1 MILTS
6 NFLKC
11 YVTFITGISKGFG
24 FLEFKSVSD
33 AQEWMELHKVC
44 QTKYLYTSVFA
55 NVHNCILVFISAE
68 NTVTNTRKNCQRSLL
83 ERRAWGRGAH
93 HLERNL
99 FKNEVGELIE
109 ISGFLC
115 DSMVILSF
123 FSLSGWCLICLN

>member
-33 AQEWMELHKVC
+33 AQDWMELHKVC

-68 NTVTNTRKNCQRSLL
+68 NTVTSTRKKLL
-83 ERRAWGRGAH
+83 EKLVREESLR
-93 HLERNL
+93 ERCTS
-99 FKNEVGELIE
+99 FGKELIQE
-109 ISGFLC
+109 
-115 DSMVILSF
+115 
-123 FSLSGWCLICLN
+123 

>member
-1 MILTS
+1 MEMLISHTFVFKSQLIQSKQVLLYCSAINYLILTS

-68 NTVTNTRKNCQRSLL
+68 NTVTNTR
-83 ERRAWGRGAH
+83 
-93 HLERNL
+93 
-99 FKNEVGELIE
+99 
-109 ISGFLC
+109 
-115 DSMVILSF
+115 
-123 FSLSGWCLICLN
+123 